1 MIFHLL
7 IVDDEPTIRKG
18 LSSFIKWDSL
28 DCVVDA
34 AAGNGLEAMELIR
47 KNKPD
52 IVITDIKMPQVDGI
66 ELSKFIHENYPE
78 IKVILLTG
86 YADFQYAQSAIRY
99 NVSDFILKPTSR
111 DKLTASVKK
120 AQSSI
125 AEARNRTIVSK
136 ADFSYL
142 QQQFLEELTTV
153 PQDAAFMDTKAA
165 YYGISVKDFLVA
177 AFQLNHFDNEP
188 DGEELSL
195 LKEALMKQEGHHYT
209 YRYGMHLVIWVYQT
223 MTSSP
228 DEPNKLEK
236 ICMELCDSI
245 ASLYNLK
252 LSIGISLPHHSLS
265 ELPAA
270 VREAIGALN
279 MNFYNDCVLTV
290 YHLPTDESM
299 CEIDSEYTLDLYNFE
314 NYLKTWEFDLAYQ
327 CIHSMFAKLKLH
339 LTRAFEVKNICV
351 QIYYIFSRILIKK
364 NMIPSGPDLL
374 QRIQECTT
382 IGQLERIINQLF
394 EYETSMLTTQGR
406 ELSSVNEKAVLYIR
420 SHLEEALSLEIIAE
434 HVHVNPSHLSRTFK
448 KECGRSMTEYI
459 NKVRIEKAQELLL
472 SNTLAYEVAEKV
484 GFHDP
489 AYFSATFKKYTGV
502 SPKEF
507 KQMHL
512 S

>member
-28 DCVVDA
+28 DCVVDTTA
-34 AAGNGLEAMELIR
+34 SNGLEAMDIIR
-47 KNKPD
+47 GNKPD

-99 NVSDFILKPTSR
+99 NVCDFILKPTSR
-111 DKLTASVKK
+111 DKLTAAVKK
-120 AQSSI
+120 AQASI
-125 AEARNRTIVSK
+125 AEARNRTVVSK

-142 QQQFLEELTTV
+142 QQQYLEELTV
-153 PQDAAFMDTKAA
+153 SPQEADFSDAKAEH
-165 YYGISVKDFLVA
+165 YGISIKDYLAA
-177 AFQLNHFDNEP
+177 AFQLNQFDNEP
-188 DGEELSL
+188 DNEELSL
-195 LKEALMKQEGHHYT
+195 LRDVLMKQEGHHYT
-209 YRYGMHLVIWVYQT
+209 YRYGKHLVLWVCQSELPVDGAREHLKKT
-223 MTSSP
+223 
-228 DEPNKLEK
+228 
-236 ICMELCDSI
+236 CMEI
-245 ASLYNLK
+245 AGSVGALYALK
-252 LSIGISLPHHSLS
+252 LSIGISLPHHGLTELS
-265 ELPAA
+265 TA

-290 YHLPTDESM
+290 YNPTSGENP

-314 NYLKTWEFDLAYQ
+314 NYLKTWEFDLALQ
-327 CIHSMFAKLKLH
+327 CIHSMFSKLKLH

-364 NMIPSGPDLL
+364 NVAQAESDVL
-374 QRIQECTT
+374 QKIQECAT
-382 IGQLERIINQLF
+382 IGQLELLVNQLF
-394 EYETSMLTTQGR
+394 EYETSLLTTLGK
-406 ELSSVNEKAVLYIR
+406 ELSTVNEKAVRYIH
-420 SHLEEALSLEIIAE
+420 SHLEEALSLEIIAD
-434 HVHVNPSHLSRTFK
+434 HVHVNSSHLSRTFK
-448 KECGRSMTEYI
+448 KECGESMTEYI

-507 KQMHL
+507 KQMHGA
-512 S
+512 